1 MPRARSESDVK
12 RSTASSNST
21 TAHESP
27 IANCRLTI
35 GQAQTARHLKQIG
48 NWKSTIGNVI
58 FQHREIFETSEVIAL
73 RF

>member
-35 GQAQTARHLKQIG
+35 GQAQTARQPETNRQLEID
-48 NWKSTIGNVI
+48 NGNVI